1 MRRVLLVDDEQDIV
15 RLVKYNL
22 EQADYTVFCAYDGK
36 TALSSYREHKPNLI
50 ILDLMLPDKPG
61 KEICEEIRQ
70 HEASLSPKPR
80 IPVLMLTA
88 RASEHDRVSGFEAG
102 ADDYVTKPF
111 SPRELVLRVNAMF
124 ERLNA
129 INPASTLNF
138 GPLEIDLVRYQVTLH
153 NAPMSLTPIEFKIL
167 TTLASYPN
175 VVRTREQLLSDVWAD
190 EATEILD
197 RTVDAH
203 VKRLRDKLGEARD
216 MLETVR
222 GVGYR
227 WSVI

>member
-22 EQADYTVFCAYDGK
+22 EQAHYTVFCAYDGK
-36 TALSSYREHKPNLI
+36 TALSAYREHQPNLI

-61 KEICEEIRQ
+61 KEICEAIRQ
-70 HEASLSPKPR
+70 HEATLTPKPR
-80 IPVLMLTA
+80 VPVLMLTA

-129 INPASTLNF
+129 ASPSASLDF
-138 GPLEIDLVRYQVTLH
+138 GAVKIDATRYLVTVHDVPIT
-153 NAPMSLTPIEFKIL
+153 LTPIEFKIL
-167 TTLASYPN
+167 SALACHPN
-175 VVRTREQLLSDVWAD
+175 VVRSREQLLSDVWAD
-190 EATEILD
+190 EAIDILD

-203 VKRLRDKLGEARD
+203 VKRLRDKLLEARD

-222 GVGYR
+222 GIGYR
-227 WSVI
+227 WRTP